1 MSNTFLDEFKSDKSC
16 LGDTMDNIIETHNI
30 SKKFDDFVA
39 VDSVNLEVERN
50 SVYGVLGPNG
60 AGKTTL
66 ISMLCTILHPTSGT
80 ATVNGYDIVKQAKDV
95 RASIGIVF
103 QSRALDDILTGR
115 EHLEMHA
122 SLYGVPKDVR
132 SKRID
137 EILDLIDLGDKADEF
152 TKTYSGGMK
161 RRLEIGRGL
170 IHYPKVLFLDEP
182 TLGLDPQTREKI
194 WEYIEDL
201 NKRED
206 ITVLLT
212 THYMEE
218 ADKLC
223 DKISIFDKGNIVTT
237 NSPKTLKR
245 ELKADTITLMVDN
258 PEKFQKLAKDLD
270 FIKEMFVMD
279 GEIKLMVERGENL
292 ITKIVNFAG
301 QNGIEVKSVEL
312 DHPNLEDVFIKYTGS
327 SMKGGK

>member
-1 MSNTFLDEFKSDKSC
+1 
-16 LGDTMDNIIETHNI
+16 MDNIIETYNI
-30 SKKFDDFVA
+30 SKKFDDFTA

-80 ATVNGYDIVKQAKDV
+80 ATVNGYDIVKQAKEV

-122 SLYGVPKDVR
+122 ALYGVPKDVR

-161 RRLEIGRGL
+161 RKLEIGRGL

-212 THYMEE
+212 THYMDE
-218 ADKLC
+218 ADNLC

-237 NSPKTLKR
+237 NSPKNLKR
-245 ELKADTITLMVDN
+245 ELKADTIT
-258 PEKFQKLAKDLD
+258 
-270 FIKEMFVMD
+270 
-279 GEIKLMVERGENL
+279 
-292 ITKIVNFAG
+292 
-301 QNGIEVKSVEL
+301 
-312 DHPNLEDVFIKYTGS
+312 
-327 SMKGGK
+327 

>member
-1 MSNTFLDEFKSDKSC
+1 
-16 LGDTMDNIIETHNI
+16 MDNIIETHNI
-30 SKKFDDFVA
+30 KKKFDDFVA

-80 ATVNGYDIVKQAKDV
+80 ATVNGYDIVKQAKEV
-95 RASIGIVF
+95 RGSIGIVF

-122 SLYGVPKDVR
+122 SLYGVPKDIR

-194 WEYIEDL
+194 WEYIDDL

-212 THYMEE
+212 THYMDE

-223 DKISIFDKGNIVTT
+223 DKISIFDRGNIVTT
-237 NSPKTLKR
+237 NSPKNLKR
-245 ELKADTITLMVDN
+245 ELKADTITLMVDD

-292 ITKIVNFAG
+292 ITKVVNFAG
-301 QNGIEVKSVEL
+301 QNGIEVRSVEL
-312 DHPNLEDVFIKYTGS
+312 DHPNLEDVFISYTGS
-327 SMKGGK
+327 RIKGGK

>member
-1 MSNTFLDEFKSDKSC
+1 ME
-16 LGDTMDNIIETHNI
+16 NIIETYDI
-30 SKKFDDFVA
+30 TKKFNDFIA

-80 ATVNGYDIVKQAKDV
+80 ASVNGYDIVKNAKEV
-95 RASIGIVF
+95 RGSIGIVF

-122 SLYGVPKDVR
+122 ALYGVPKEVR

-212 THYMEE
+212 THYMDE

-223 DKISIFDKGNIVTT
+223 DKIAIFNHGQVITT
-237 NSPKTLKR
+237 DSPKNLKR
-245 ELKADTITLMVDN
+245 ELKADTITLTVDDMD
-258 PEKFQKLAKDLD
+258 KFCKIVEDLD
-270 FIKEMFVMD
+270 FIRDIFVID
-279 GEIKLMVERGENL
+279 DQIKLMVERGENL
-292 ITKIVNFAG
+292 IKRIVSFAG
-301 QNGIEVKSVEL
+301 ENGIDVKSVEL

-327 SMKGGK
+327 SIKGGR